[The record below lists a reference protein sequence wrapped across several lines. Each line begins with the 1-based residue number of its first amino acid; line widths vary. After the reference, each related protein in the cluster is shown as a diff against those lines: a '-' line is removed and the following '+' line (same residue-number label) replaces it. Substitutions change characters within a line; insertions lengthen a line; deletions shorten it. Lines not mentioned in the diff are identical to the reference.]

1 MRSEAEKALPEVAK
15 RMTSGSGLWM
25 VLVNK
30 FMDFVGLI
38 GMRDNFSVSYYVE
51 RGERGRVTDLSLEV
65 NTRAAG
71 FR

>member
-1 MRSEAEKALPEVAK
+1 MRSEAEKALPVVAK
-15 RMTSGSGLWM
+15 RMTNGSGLWM